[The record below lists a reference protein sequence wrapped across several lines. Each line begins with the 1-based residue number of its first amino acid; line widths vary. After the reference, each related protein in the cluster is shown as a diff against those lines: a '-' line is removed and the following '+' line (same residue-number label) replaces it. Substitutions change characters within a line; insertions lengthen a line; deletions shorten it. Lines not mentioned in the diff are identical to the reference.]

1 MKLCC
6 IGYRNWA
13 LKIYEQ
19 LDNDKFDIIIMKEYD
34 EKNIREYDPDYI
46 LFYGWSN
53 IIEDNLLNDYKCIM
67 LHPSPLPKY
76 RGGSPIQNQ
85 IIRGEKDS
93 AVTLFIM
100 DGGIDTGDI
109 IAQSYL
115 SLDGNLNDI
124 FNRMTK
130 IGLKL
135 TNEVL
140 EGNFKKV
147 KQNHSDATY
156 FKRRKPSMSEI
167 TVEEISTKSGEYLY
181 NKIRMLQDPY
191 PNAFIKTDDGKK
203 LKIKLAE
210 LV

>member
-53 IIEDNLLNDYKCIM
+53 IIEDNLLNDFKCIM

-181 NKIRMLQDPY
+181 N
-191 PNAFIKTDDGKK
+191 
-203 LKIKLAE
+203 
-210 LV
+210 